1 MYEDSLTIVQLRQY
15 FFCPRINW
23 FQVNSYNLPKENIWM
38 TQGNEYHAH
47 RETLLKKKLL
57 KRFQGSNFKIE
68 YRIPVYSAKYAIHG
82 IVDAVIKKE
91 NEIYPVEFKL
101 NPSSKSRGIFFQ
113 MLGYAVCLEERHNT
127 KIEKGFL
134 IGGNNAK
141 VTEIKFSDA
150 DKKELAELVKKIKE
164 IRESDFLPESSAS
177 REKCIQCEYLNFC
190 NDRNL

>member
-38 TQGNEYHAH
+38 SQGNEYHVH
-47 RETLLKKKLL
+47 RENLLKKKLL
-57 KRFQGSNFKIE
+57 KRFQNKNCKLE
-68 YRIPVYSAKYAIHG
+68 YRIPVYSSKYKIHG
-82 IVDAVIKKE
+82 IVDAIVRAD
-91 NEIYPVEFKL
+91 NDAYPVEFKL
-101 NPSSKSRGIFFQ
+101 NPASKSKGIFFQ
-113 MLGYAVCLEERHNT
+113 MLGYAVCLEEKYNL

-134 IGGNNAK
+134 VAGKNPK
-141 VTEIKFSDA
+141 VVEIKFSDE
-150 DKKELAELVKKIKE
+150 DKKELAQIVEKIKE

-177 REKCIQCEYLNFC
+177 KEKCIQCEYLNFC